1 MQNADDSSLCNIC
14 PVHRKRNAC
23 LWNYRSHSSFQTN
36 NPHKPI
42 GDTKMTSFN
51 QDHLNNLKS
60 NAEYAYKVGA
70 AMESTLGQD
79 SFATI
84 SFVAGALGSALDRFQ
99 DMVLLGWRKNVDHE
113 PTLYPNGAG
122 FIFHMTKPA
131 EQQAD
136 ELKVIIEK
144 LESDYKA
151 NCAAADNA
159 AAEAEEARILA
170 EVTATVDAEI
180 EQERQ
185 TRIEAA
191 KAERMTRIIEKTPT
205 KPVTKRAIK

>member
-1 MQNADDSSLCNIC
+1 
-14 PVHRKRNAC
+14 
-23 LWNYRSHSSFQTN
+23 
-36 NPHKPI
+36 
-42 GDTKMTSFN
+42 MTSFN
-51 QDHLNNLKS
+51 QDYLNNLKS
-60 NAEYAYKVGA
+60 NAEYAYKVGS

-84 SFVAGALGSALDRFQ
+84 SFVAEALGSALDRFQ

-113 PTLYPNGAG
+113 PTLYPNSAG
-122 FIFHMTKPA
+122 LLFHMTKPVN
-131 EQQAD
+131 QQAA
-136 ELKVIIEK
+136 ELKVIMEN
-144 LESDYKA
+144 LESNYKA
-151 NCAAADNA
+151 DCATTDRA

-185 TRIEAA
+185 VRIEAA
-191 KAERMTRIIEKTPT
+191 KAERMTRIIEKTPA

>member
-1 MQNADDSSLCNIC
+1 
-14 PVHRKRNAC
+14 
-23 LWNYRSHSSFQTN
+23 
-36 NPHKPI
+36 
-42 GDTKMTSFN
+42 MTSFN

-60 NAEYAYKVGA
+60 NAEYAYNVGA
-70 AMESTLGQD
+70 VMESTLGQD
-79 SFATI
+79 SVATI
-84 SFVAGALGSALDRFQ
+84 SFVAGAVGSALDRFQ
-99 DMVLLGWRKNVDHE
+99 GMVLSGWRKNVNHE
-113 PTLYPNGAG
+113 PTMYPNGVG

-131 EQQAD
+131 EQQEN
-136 ELKVIIEK
+136 ELKVIMEK

-151 NCAAADNA
+151 NCAATDKE

-191 KAERMTRIIEKTPT
+191 AAERMARITERTPA
-205 KPVTKRAIK
+205 KPATKRATK

>member
-1 MQNADDSSLCNIC
+1 
-14 PVHRKRNAC
+14 
-23 LWNYRSHSSFQTN
+23 
-36 NPHKPI
+36 
-42 GDTKMTSFN
+42 MTSFN

-60 NAEYAYKVGA
+60 NAEYAYKVGS

-113 PTLYPNGAG
+113 PMLYPNGAG

-151 NCAAADNA
+151 NCTAADNA

-191 KAERMTRIIEKTPT
+191 KTERMTLIIEKTPA